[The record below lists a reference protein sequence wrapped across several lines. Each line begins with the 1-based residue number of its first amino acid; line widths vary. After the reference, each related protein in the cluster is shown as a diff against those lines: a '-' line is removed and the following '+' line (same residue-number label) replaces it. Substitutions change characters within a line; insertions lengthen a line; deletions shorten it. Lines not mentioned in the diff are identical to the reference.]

1 MALIESTVGELPY
14 RLVDFDQHSYEAE
27 DCFTRFMPKAKL
39 DRAVYPVKLASGRK
53 VLLAN
58 DRIVTALENDLDQA
72 YVPGSLAEML
82 KQRASGSTTESE
94 RFYEPI
100 QREYRDRDARLGQ
113 LTEQQ
118 IERSIMYPGGW
129 ALMAEAYLSGVDTL
143 YDNLESFNRWID
155 EDWGFAY
162 QERIYAPALLSLR
175 DLDRA
180 CAELDRVLAAGAR
193 FVLLQAGPAYGR
205 SPGDPYFD
213 PFWARLNE
221 AHASVAYHIGE
232 FHYQENV
239 AAQWGWGLVPPFQFS
254 AWQWQNTYGERP
266 ITDTLSALIF
276 DNVFGRYPNIN
287 VLVSEFGSEWVPHFI
302 RHMDKSRGM
311 GRNGPWLG
319 GQLTERPS
327 AIFKKHVRVVP
338 YPEDDTVGLADQLGT
353 VECLVMGSDWPH
365 AEGLREPADF
375 YARVEGLGEE
385 NRRGFLRDNGLK
397 LLGA

>member
-1 MALIESTVGELPY
+1 MALIESTVGQLPY
-14 RLVDFDQHSYEAE
+14 QLVDFDQHSYEAD

-39 DRAVYPVKLASGRK
+39 DRAVYPIKLASGRK

-58 DRIVTALENDLDQA
+58 DRVVTALENDLDKA

-82 KQRASGSTTESE
+82 KQRASGSTAEAE
-94 RFYEPI
+94 RFYEPM
-100 QREYRDRDARLGQ
+100 QAEYRDRDARLKQ

-129 ALMAEAYLSGVDTL
+129 ALMAEAYLTGVDAL
-143 YDNLESFNRWID
+143 YDNLESFNRWIA

-162 QERIYAPALLSLR
+162 KDRIYAPALLSLR

-180 CAELDRVLAAGAR
+180 CQELDRVLAAGAR
-193 FVLLQAGPAYGR
+193 FILLQAGPAYGR

-213 PFWARLNE
+213 PFWARINE
-221 AHASVAYHIGE
+221 AHASIAYHIGE
-232 FHYQENV
+232 FHYQESV
-239 AAQWGWGLVPPFQFS
+239 ASQWGWGLVPPFQFS

-276 DNVFGRYPNIN
+276 DNLFGRFPNIK
-287 VLVSEFGSEWVPHFI
+287 VLVSEFGSEWIPHFI

-327 AIFKKHVRVVP
+327 SIFKQFVRVVP
-338 YPEDDTVGLADQLGT
+338 YPEDDTVALVEKLGT
-353 VECLVMGSDWPH
+353 AQCLLMGSDWPH

-375 YARVEGLGEE
+375 YARVEGLGDD
-385 NRRGFLRDNGLK
+385 RRAFLRDNGLK
-397 LLGA
+397 LLGV